1 MDMQSVAWL
10 IIAVISF
17 IFALSDAE
25 LRKELKDVK
34 FSVCMICMMIALYYS
49 IMYVAKEWITWC
61 L

>member
-17 IFALSDAE
+17 IAAISVDAE
-25 LRKELKDVK
+25 LRKEMTIRNIAGMI
-34 FSVCMICMMIALYYS
+34 FSLVALYWA
-49 IMYVAKEWITWC
+49 IMWICKEWITWC